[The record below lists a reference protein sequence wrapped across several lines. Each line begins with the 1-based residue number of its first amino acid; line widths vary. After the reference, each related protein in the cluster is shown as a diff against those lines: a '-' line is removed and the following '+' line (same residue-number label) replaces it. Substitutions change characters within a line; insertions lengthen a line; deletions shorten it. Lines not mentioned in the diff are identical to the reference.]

1 MRFLREILEKKS
13 VHRALQPYMQLRYL
27 AFGDGDQ
34 LHAGKLE
41 VLVQGRD
48 ISLISGNAIK
58 RFGNDRVE
66 FAELCILEQRLNS
79 RSQDHGGARDCC
91 ILIASD
97 DAPSFPGGLIAAN
110 GELVVYRGL
119 ALHIAR
125 VSGVKCST
133 GQDASPVDGAGLV
146 R

>member
-1 MRFLREILEKKS
+1 M
-13 VHRALQPYMQLRYL
+13 
-27 AFGDGDQ
+27 
-34 LHAGKLE
+34 
-41 VLVQGRD
+41 LVQGRD
-48 ISLISGNAIK
+48 ISLISGNAIE
-58 RFGNDRVE
+58 RFGKDRVE
-66 FAELCILEQRLNS
+66 FTELRILEQRLNS
-79 RSQDHGGARDCC
+79 RSQNHGGARACC

-97 DAPSFPGGLIAAN
+97 DAPSFPCGLIAAN